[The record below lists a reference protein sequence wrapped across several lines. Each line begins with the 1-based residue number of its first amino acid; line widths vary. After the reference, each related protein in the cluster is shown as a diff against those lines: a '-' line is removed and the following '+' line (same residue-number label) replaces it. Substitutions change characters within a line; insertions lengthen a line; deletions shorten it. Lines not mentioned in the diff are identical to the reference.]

1 MKRYLTI
8 FSIAMFICLIAPL
21 TIKATTSL
29 SEIYISVTDA
39 KTAIQEKDEQAFK
52 QHFKEI
58 KDNWQKVNQN
68 NHKLVQTINED
79 IHKVEES
86 KSPEDK
92 EKALNKLTS
101 DLIDYEK
108 VLNPVDKQKKRDQLQ
123 KEMQPLI
130 QEISKAITDKDFEQ
144 AQAINNQLN
153 ATWTKNEAIV
163 REDDIGRYGQIETRL
178 MFTRIALTK
187 DKVDAASAQIEVK
200 QLKKALDEYYA
211 GKKSDVK
218 TGDQDVNILNKHLDQ
233 AIRNI
238 KNNDLA
244 KAKQDLQ
251 QFIIVWPNVESEI
264 STKNGALYTK
274 IEQQIPQFA
283 GQLEQD
289 NKDDIQA
296 HLESIN
302 HEIKSTISKTSYTF
316 WDAALI
322 LLREGV
328 EALLIVM
335 ALLTVT
341 RKSEQRKA
349 SKWIVIGSMSGIAL
363 SIVLAFIF
371 KSIFD
376 NLGATREL
384 TEGIVGIGSVV
395 LMIIV
400 GIWLHS
406 KSSLDSW
413 QSFINKNMDKAMST
427 GSIITFGLV
436 AFLSVFR
443 EGAETIIFYLG
454 IVGKISTWSFVLGIV
469 VASVILVLI
478 AIFFNQITKWIPIH
492 RLFFIMSLFIF
503 ILAFKILGVSI
514 HTLQILN
521 IVSQH
526 AINKLPFIDIVG
538 FYPTYETLIP
548 QLALVIIVVVY
559 YMMSKKKG
567 T

>member
-8 FSIAMFICLIAPL
+8 FSIVMFICLIAPL

-68 NHKLVQTINED
+68 DHKLVQTINED

-86 KSPEDK
+86 KSPENK

-108 VLNPVDKQKKRDQLQ
+108 VLNPVDKQKKREQLQ

-163 REDDIGRYGQIETRL
+163 REEDIGRYVQIETRL
-178 MFTRIALTK
+178 MFIRIALTK
-187 DKVDAASAQIEVK
+187 DKVDAASAQIEVN

-251 QFIIVWPNVESEI
+251 QFIIAWPNVESEI
-264 STKNGALYTK
+264 STKNGTLYTK

-283 GQLEQD
+283 GQLKQD

-296 HLESIN
+296 HLETIN

-478 AIFFNQITKWIPIH
+478 AIFFNQITKWIPLH

-548 QLALVIIVVVY
+548 QLALVMIVVVY

>member
-68 NHKLVQTINED
+68 DHKLVQTINED

-163 REDDIGRYGQIETRL
+163 REEDIGRYGQIETRL

-187 DKVDAASAQIEVK
+187 DKVDAASAQIEVN

-251 QFIIVWPNVESEI
+251 QFIIAWPNVESEI
-264 STKNGALYTK
+264 STKNGTLYTK

-283 GQLEQD
+283 GQLNQD

-478 AIFFNQITKWIPIH
+478 AIFFNQITKWIPLH

-548 QLALVIIVVVY
+548 QLALVMIVVVY

>member
-1 MKRYLTI
+1 
-8 FSIAMFICLIAPL
+8 MFICLIAPL

-68 NHKLVQTINED
+68 DHKLVQTINED

-86 KSPEDK
+86 KSPENK

-108 VLNPVDKQKKRDQLQ
+108 VLNPVDKQKKREQLQ

-163 REDDIGRYGQIETRL
+163 REEDIGRYGQIETRL
-178 MFTRIALTK
+178 MFIRIALTK
-187 DKVDAASAQIEVK
+187 DKVDAASAQIEVN

-251 QFIIVWPNVESEI
+251 QFIIAWPNVESEI
-264 STKNGALYTK
+264 STKNGTLYTK

-283 GQLEQD
+283 GQLNQD

-478 AIFFNQITKWIPIH
+478 AIFFNQITKWLPIH

-548 QLALVIIVVVY
+548 QLALVMIVVVY

>member
-8 FSIAMFICLIAPL
+8 FSIVMLICLIAPL

-68 NHKLVQTINED
+68 DHKLVQTINED

-163 REDDIGRYGQIETRL
+163 REEDIGRYGQIETRL

-187 DKVDAASAQIEVK
+187 DKVDAASAQIEVD

-251 QFIIVWPNVESEI
+251 QFIIAWPNVESEI
-264 STKNGALYTK
+264 STKNGTLYTK

-283 GQLEQD
+283 GQLKQD

-548 QLALVIIVVVY
+548 QLALVMIVVVY

>member
-1 MKRYLTI
+1 VKRYLTI

-39 KTAIQEKDEQAFK
+39 KTAIQEKDKQAFK

-68 NHKLVQTINED
+68 DHKLVQTINED

-163 REDDIGRYGQIETRL
+163 REEDIGRYVQIETRL
-178 MFTRIALTK
+178 MFIRIALTK
-187 DKVDAASAQIEVK
+187 DKVDAASAQIEVE

-251 QFIIVWPNVESEI
+251 QFIIAWPNVESEI
-264 STKNGALYTK
+264 STKNGTLYTK

-413 QSFINKNMDKAMST
+413 QSFINKNMDIAMST

>member
-8 FSIAMFICLIAPL
+8 FSIVTLICLIAPL

-68 NHKLVQTINED
+68 NHKLVQTINKD

-92 EKALNKLTS
+92 ENALNKLTS

-130 QEISKAITDKDFEQ
+130 QEMSKAITDKDFEK
-144 AQAINNQLN
+144 AKVVNNQLN

-187 DKVDAASAQIEVK
+187 DKVDAASAQIEVN

-211 GKKSDVK
+211 GKQSDVK
-218 TGDQDVNILNKHLDQ
+218 MCDQDVNILNKHLDQ

-251 QFIIVWPNVESEI
+251 QFIIAWPNVESEI

-289 NKDDIQA
+289 NKDDIQT
-296 HLESIN
+296 HLETIN

-413 QSFINKNMDKAMST
+413 QSFIHKNMDKAMST

-454 IVGKISTWSFVLGIV
+454 IVGKISTWSFVLGIA

-514 HTLQILN
+514 HTLQMLN

-538 FYPTYETLIP
+538 FYPTYETIMP
-548 QLALVIIVVVY
+548 QLVLIMIVVVY
-559 YMMSKKKG
+559 YMISKKKG

>member
-1 MKRYLTI
+1 ML
-8 FSIAMFICLIAPL
+8 ICLIAPL

-68 NHKLVQTINED
+68 DHKLVQTINED

-163 REDDIGRYGQIETRL
+163 REEDIGRYGQIETRL

-187 DKVDAASAQIEVK
+187 DKVDAASAQIEVD

-251 QFIIVWPNVESEI
+251 QFIIAWPNVESEI
-264 STKNGALYTK
+264 STKNGTLYTK

-283 GQLEQD
+283 GQLNQD

-296 HLESIN
+296 HLERIN

-548 QLALVIIVVVY
+548 QLALVMIVVVY